1 MTLITE
7 SLPTQVAGIDVNSL
21 TAQVVASA
29 KAETL
34 TSIAPFTLE
43 PLAQVPIS
51 TDEDVAMAF
60 ETGRRAQQRWAQWTP
75 RERARV
81 ILRFHD
87 LMLEHRNTTL
97 DLVQLEN
104 GKARIHAA
112 EEFMDVLL
120 TSRHYAQ
127 VAPKQ
132 LKPIKHRGVLP
143 GLTSVQELHHPK
155 GVVGVVAPWNYPLT
169 LAVSDAIPALLA
181 GNGIVL
187 KPDSQTPLT
196 ALWAVRLLREAGL
209 PEGLMQVVVGPGA
222 RLGPLMVKNSNYLM
236 FTGSTAVGRE
246 LAEQCGRELI
256 GCSMELGG
264 KNAMLVL
271 ADANVDRAAE
281 IAVRACFSNTGQL
294 CISMERMYINEKVYD
309 AFVDKFVQRVS
320 AMRMHNQIAWGA
332 DMGSLISQKQL
343 DTVTDHVEDALAKGA
358 TALTGGKP
366 RPDIGPFFFEP
377 TVLEGVT
384 REMRACIT
392 ETFGPVVSLYKATSD
407 EEAIDRA
414 NDSEYGLNASVLTR
428 DTKHG
433 RKVAARLH
441 AGTVNVN
448 EGYSSAWGTTAA
460 PMGGMGAS
468 GLGRRHGVE
477 GLLKYTESQTVAVQ
491 RLMAMG
497 PQLGL
502 NDEKWSDFMIT
513 SLALMKKL
521 GMR

>member
-1 MTLITE
+1 MTVITGP
-7 SLPTQVAGIDVNSL
+7 LPAQVAGIDVESL
-21 TAQVVASA
+21 VSQVVAGPQA
-29 KAETL
+29 QTL
-34 TSIAPFTLE
+34 TTTSPLTLE
-43 PLAQVPIS
+43 PLAEVPVS

-60 ETGRRAQQRWAQWTP
+60 ETARRAQRRWAQWTV

-87 LMLEHRNTTL
+87 LMLEHRTTSL

-104 GKARIHAA
+104 GKARAHAS

-127 VAPKQ
+127 VAPKK
-132 LKPIKHRGVLP
+132 LRNVGHRGVLP
-143 GLTSVQELHHPK
+143 LLTSVAEIRHPK
-155 GVVGVVAPWNYPLT
+155 GVIGVIAPWNYPLT

-209 PEGLMQVVVGPGA
+209 PEGLVQVVVGPGA
-222 RLGPLMVKNSNYLM
+222 QIGPRIVENSDYLM
-236 FTGSTAVGRE
+236 FTGSTAVGRD
-246 LAEQCGRELI
+246 LAEQCGRHLI

-271 ADANVDRAAE
+271 ADADIDRSSE
-281 IAVRACFSNTGQL
+281 IAVRACFSNAGQL

-309 AFVDKFVQRVS
+309 AFLEAFLARVR
-320 AMRMHNQIAWGA
+320 AMRMHADLAWGA

-358 TALTGGKP
+358 TALVGGKP
-366 RPDIGPFFFEP
+366 RPDIGPLFFEP

-384 REMRACIT
+384 KEMRACIT
-392 ETFGPVVSLYKATSD
+392 ETFGPVVSVYKVQND

-414 NDSEYGLNASVLTR
+414 NDTEYGLNASVLTR
-428 DTKHG
+428 DTAHG

-441 AGTVNVN
+441 AGTVNIN
-448 EGYSSAWGTTAA
+448 EGYASAWGTTAA

-468 GLGRRHGVE
+468 GIGRRHGSE

-491 RLMAMG
+491 RLVGLG
-497 PQLGL
+497 PQFGM
-502 NDEKWSDFMIT
+502 NDEKWSDFMT
-513 SLALMKKL
+513 SSLALMKKM
-521 GMR
+521 GMS